1 MKPQPD
7 AADAV
12 HGLSRHDQR
21 ARRVSSFP
29 RLECELQPRRFG
41 NSFDGS
47 DSPRRRPSLS
57 HLTREVLW
65 ADASRSFRLETAVL
79 GFVALVCAWPIAVM
93 IHEVY
98 RLLK

>member
-1 MKPQPD
+1 MKPGHDSKAFRVFARHEESEQPTGWR
-7 AADAV
+7 AALVCEFQKRRGGGFYFD
-12 HGLSRHDQR
+12 GGGS
-21 ARRVSSFP
+21 ARRPGFSN
-29 RLECELQPRRFG
+29 LA
-41 NSFDGS
+41 
-47 DSPRRRPSLS
+47 
-57 HLTREVLW
+57 REVLW

>member
-7 AADAV
+7 AAAP
-12 HGLSRHDQR
+12 HGLSRHDHR
-21 ARRVSSFP
+21 PRFRTSFP
-29 RLECELQPRRFG
+29 RIDCEFQHRRFG

-47 DSPRRRPSLS
+47 ELPGRRPNFTRLA
-57 HLTREVLW
+57 REVLR
-65 ADASRSFRLETAVL
+65 ADASRSFRLESAVL
-79 GFVALVCAWPIAVM
+79 GFVSLVCAWPIAIM

>member
-7 AADAV
+7 AAALPK
-12 HGLSRHDQR
+12 LSHHDGRQR
-21 ARRVSSFP
+21 RATSFP
-29 RLECELQPRRFG
+29 RIDCEFQPRRFG

-47 DSPRRRPSLS
+47 DWPRRRPGLS
-57 HLTREVLW
+57 QLTREVLR
-65 ADASRSFRLETAVL
+65 ADASRRFRLETAVL
-79 GFVALVCAWPIAVM
+79 GFISLVCAWPIAVM